1 MPLFHFR
8 YKWDYAF
15 RKGFGTIIRT
25 VGENMD
31 GTVLIEI
38 LKGIGRFFINPLFYI
53 AIISA
58 VYLGY
63 RRVKRERR
71 YFNRRILGGWSELK
85 NMLAMGF
92 MLSVIISLFS
102 LVIGLTVSLELLTIV
117 FIVSFVGLII
127 YMYQLLSSAIV
138 MAVAFCGIVWMQWQ
152 DWSYTI
158 GTIELA
164 GRNVTDDLVMT
175 VPIMT
180 GLLLMAEGILIRR
193 YGARFASPIVEKT
206 KRGLNGIGYFSKQLW
221 ILPVFTIIPGEGIQ
235 NFAPYW
241 PQFTVGAEQFSII
254 VFPFIIGF
262 QQMVRQKLPMNVY
275 PQMGRSIIM
284 IGQFVLIVGLAA
296 YFLPVLGAA
305 ALALGAISRTIIGIH
320 YSRSEDRNS
329 YAVVRSDKGV
339 MIAGILPDSPAEKM
353 GLVAGE
359 IIKRVNGQDVFTE
372 EDLYKALQINA
383 AHCRLEVLDHSGELR
398 LAQHVVHRDDN
409 HKIGLLVV
417 S

>member
-1 MPLFHFR
+1 
-8 YKWDYAF
+8 
-15 RKGFGTIIRT
+15 
-25 VGENMD
+25 MD

-38 LKGIGRFFINPLFYI
+38 LKGIGRFFINPLFYV

-117 FIVSFVGLII
+117 FIVSFIGLII
-127 YMYQLLSSAIV
+127 YMYQLLSPAIV
-138 MAVAFCGIVWMQWQ
+138 MAIAFGGIVWMQWQ

-158 GTIELA
+158 GTFKLA
-164 GRNVTDDLVMT
+164 GRIVTDGLVMT
-175 VPIMT
+175 IPVMT

-221 ILPVFTIIPGEGIQ
+221 ILPVFTVIPGEGIQ

-241 PQFTVGAEQFSII
+241 PQFTIGAEQFSII

-275 PQMGRSIIM
+275 PKMGRSIII
-284 IGQFVLIVGLAA
+284 IGQFVLIVGLTA
-296 YFLPVLGAA
+296 YFMPVLGAA

-320 YSRSEDRNS
+320 YSRSEDRHR

-339 MIAGILPDSPAEKM
+339 MIAGVLPDSPAEKM

-409 HKIGLLVV
+409 HKIGLLIV

>member
-1 MPLFHFR
+1 
-8 YKWDYAF
+8 
-15 RKGFGTIIRT
+15 
-25 VGENMD
+25 MD

-38 LKGIGRFFINPLFYI
+38 LKGIGRFFINPLFYV

-117 FIVSFVGLII
+117 FIVSLAGMII
-127 YMYQLLSSAIV
+127 YLYQLLSPPIV

-164 GRNVTDDLVMT
+164 GRNVTDELVMT

-221 ILPVFTIIPGEGIQ
+221 ILPVFTVIPGEGIQ

-241 PQFTVGAEQFSII
+241 PQFTIGAEQFSII

-284 IGQFVLIVGLAA
+284 IGQFVLVVGLAA
-296 YFLPVLGAA
+296 YLLPILGAA

>member
-1 MPLFHFR
+1 
-8 YKWDYAF
+8 
-15 RKGFGTIIRT
+15 
-25 VGENMD
+25 MD
-31 GTVLIEI
+31 GTILVEI
-38 LKGIGRFFINPLFYI
+38 LKGIGRFFINPLFYV

-117 FIVSFVGLII
+117 FIVSLVGLLI
-127 YMYQLLSSAIV
+127 YTYQLLSPVIV

-152 DWSYTI
+152 DWSYSI
-158 GTIELA
+158 GTLELA
-164 GRNVTDDLVMT
+164 GRNVTNGLVMT
-175 VPIMT
+175 VPILA

-221 ILPVFTIIPGEGIQ
+221 VLPVFTIIPGEGIQ

-241 PQFTVGAEQFSII
+241 PQFTIGAEQFSII

-284 IGQFVLIVGLAA
+284 IGQFVIIVGLAA

-329 YAVVRSDKGV
+329 YAVVRSDKGI
-339 MIAGILPDSPAEKM
+339 MIAGILPNSPAEKM

-398 LAQHVVHRDDN
+398 LTQHVVHRDDN

>member
-1 MPLFHFR
+1 
-8 YKWDYAF
+8 
-15 RKGFGTIIRT
+15 
-25 VGENMD
+25 MD
-31 GTVLIEI
+31 GTILVEI
-38 LKGIGRFFINPLFYI
+38 LKGIGRFFINPLFYV

-117 FIVSFVGLII
+117 FIVSLVGLLI
-127 YMYQLLSSAIV
+127 YSYQLLSPVIV

-152 DWSYTI
+152 DWSYSI
-158 GTIELA
+158 GTLELA
-164 GRNVTDDLVMT
+164 GRNVTNGLVMT
-175 VPIMT
+175 VPILA

-221 ILPVFTIIPGEGIQ
+221 VLPVFTIIPGEGIQ

-241 PQFTVGAEQFSII
+241 PQFTIGAEQFSII

-284 IGQFVLIVGLAA
+284 IGQFVIIVGLAA

-329 YAVVRSDKGV
+329 YAVVRSDKGI
-339 MIAGILPDSPAEKM
+339 MIAGILPNSPAEKM

-398 LAQHVVHRDDN
+398 LTQHVVHRDDN